1 MNNIGRITLRLPE
14 NCLTFSNIALNASSV
29 VNSADTDVTEE
40 SPRTRITTNDLHNFL
55 NELRFD
61 GTITLPVPPSDKF
74 SSVPCNNFGIRIK
87 WLEESTENVINHI
100 FKSDLYLC
108 RTIDLLYYCGVTKHQ
123 GVIRE
128 YLIEKY
134 NFTPDI
140 GYQLL
145 PLDIV
150 DLLQITDRLKHTMPN
165 YRADRLLLKQI
176 IWIKRI
182 VRRLSQLPDLKV
194 FYWESEC
201 YESF

>member
-14 NCLTFSNIALNASSV
+14 NCLTFSNTALNASSV

-74 SSVPCNNFGIRIK
+74 SSTPCNNFGIRIK
-87 WLEESTENVINHI
+87 WLEESTGNIINRV
-100 FKSDLYLC
+100 FNSNFYAF
-108 RTIDLLYYCGVTKHQ
+108 RTIDLLYYCGVTNHQ

-145 PLDIV
+145 PLDVI
-150 DLLQITDRLKHTMPN
+150 DLLQITDRLKHIMPN

-176 IWIKRI
+176 TRIKRI
-182 VRRLSQLPDLKV
+182 VRRMPQLPDLKV
-194 FYWESEC
+194 FYWESEY